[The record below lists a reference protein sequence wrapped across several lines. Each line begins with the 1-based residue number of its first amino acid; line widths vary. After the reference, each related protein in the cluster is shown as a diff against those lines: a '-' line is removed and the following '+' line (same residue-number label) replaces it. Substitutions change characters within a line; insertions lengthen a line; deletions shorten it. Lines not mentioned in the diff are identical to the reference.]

1 MKDQELDE
9 DLGEKFYKYMADSI
23 GYERKRIG
31 GDWVIA
37 QAVPTRNMRDVIRQR
52 LGKDLVFILLSLKK
66 ETILERLTKRHGE
79 GEAAQ
84 GITDF
89 LIKMQS
95 SYELKAQGEEN
106 TFDIMITSEMNE
118 EDVVKKIL
126 EIVGGR

>member
-1 MKDQELDE
+1 MTD
-9 DLGEKFYKYMADSI
+9 FI
-23 GYERKRIG
+23 NYERKRIG

-37 QAVPTRNMRDVIRQR
+37 QAVPTRKMRDVLRQG
-52 LGKDLVFILLSLKK
+52 LGKDLVFILLGLKK

-95 SYELKAQGEEN
+95 MYETKAEDEEN
-106 TFDIMITSEMNE
+106 TFDLLITSEMNE
-118 EDVVKKIL
+118 QDVVEKIL
-126 EIVGGR
+126 DIVGGK

>member
-9 DLGEKFYKYMADSI
+9 DLGEKFYKYMAESI

-31 GDWVIA
+31 GDWMIA

-79 GEAAQ
+79 GKAAQ

-95 SYELKAQGEEN
+95 SYELKAQDEEN
-106 TFDIMITSEMNE
+106 TFDIMITREMNE

-126 EIVGGR
+126 EIIGGR